1 MKLISKNLR
10 SAIEI
15 MLNLTPMCNKN
26 ILIMATVTKLYVTL
40 MIDLLNWWK
49 FLEVKGQIMSLLK
62 KYSKKFN
69 LMKT

>member
-1 MKLISKNLR
+1 
-10 SAIEI
+10 
-15 MLNLTPMCNKN
+15 MCNKN

-40 MIDLLNWWK
+40 MVDLLNQWK

-62 KYSKKFN
+62 KFSQKFN